1 MPLPRGMIEVM
12 DLTYVDLV
20 DISYQQQ
27 NRKDTPYIILELYN
41 KLRSGDVEMKTWKR
55 QNKQLL
61 KRTVEC
67 YIVGKYSILYF
78 HAIIANEK

>member
-1 MPLPRGMIEVM
+1 MSKRQNGNPPRNTLKYLAAFAPTTMYATGIEVM

-41 KLRSGDVEMKTWKR
+41 KLRSGDVER
-55 QNKQLL
+55 
-61 KRTVEC
+61 
-67 YIVGKYSILYF
+67 
-78 HAIIANEK
+78 

>member
-1 MPLPRGMIEVM
+1 MIEVM

-41 KLRSGDVEMKTWKR
+41 KLRSGDVEMKTYLEEAK
-55 QNKQLL
+55 
-61 KRTVEC
+61 
-67 YIVGKYSILYF
+67 
-78 HAIIANEK
+78 